1 MEYQYRAVN
10 QQGQNVSGQIDA
22 VNERDATRLLTQK
35 DLIPVEILADDSSRV
50 GLHAGTSRRASANQK
65 ALVIRELS
73 VLLQAGI
80 SLAEAVES
88 IGQTHTESIIGITFR
103 VMHARLRAGDS
114 FSQALRFAQME
125 WPDFLYQLVEAGE
138 HTGRLAH
145 ALESAAIQMEYE
157 HRIQS
162 EMRSALIYPT
172 VLVFSGIAA
181 TLLIFIVVVPKFA
194 GMLKNSRAEIPALSV
209 WVLKAGLFVK
219 EHLLWVGL
227 SAVAV
232 AFALISALAN
242 PVIRRAVLQKIAY
255 LPLIG
260 RWIVETEMGRWAAM
274 LGTLLENRV
283 PISRAMELAMNG
295 MQLTLVKN
303 NLSQVLKDVR
313 AGQKIA
319 DAMAASQVLN
329 QTGVNLIRV
338 GERSGELAGMLR
350 ALATL
355 YENAGRERL
364 KRFMVLL
371 EPMAILIIGGVIGTI
386 MIAIMLAITSLN
398 NVSL

>member
-10 QQGQNVSGQIDA
+10 QQGQSVSGQIEA
-22 VNERDATRLLTQK
+22 INERDATRLLIQK
-35 DLIPVEILADDSSRV
+35 DLIPVEVLVED
-50 GLHAGTSRRASANQK
+50 AGKSNVHIGVRHRANANQK

-88 IGQTHTESIIGITFR
+88 IGQTHTESAIGVTFR
-103 VMHARLRAGDS
+103 VIHTRLRAGDS
-114 FSQALRFAQME
+114 FSQALRSAQME
-125 WPDFLYQLVEAGE
+125 WPDYLHQLVEAGE

-162 EMRSALIYPT
+162 EMRSALIYPA

-194 GMLKNSRAEIPALSV
+194 GMLKNSRAQIPELSV

-219 EHLLWVGL
+219 EHLLWIGL

-232 AFALISALAN
+232 TFALISALAN
-242 PVIRRAVLQKIAY
+242 PVIRRSVLQKIAY
-255 LPLIG
+255 LPVIG
-260 RWIVETEMGRWAAM
+260 RWLVETEMGRWAAM

-283 PISRAMELAMNG
+283 PIIRAMELAMNG

-303 NLSQVLKDVR
+303 NLNQVLKDVR
-313 AGQKIA
+313 AGTKIA
-319 DAMAASQVLN
+319 DAMASARVLN
-329 QTGVNLIRV
+329 QTGINLIRV

-371 EPMAILIIGGVIGTI
+371 EPMAILVIGGVIGTI

-398 NVSL
+398 NISL